1 MADNAIEKLIEETRA
16 AYTALEAVEKEL
28 VAVESQ
34 MTAANHRRRDAK
46 KRCDMLDLTM
56 KKHIHENMPVVQAKM
71 IAHEE
76 IEQIKAADRSF
87 TRNWSSQGASASAQG
102 ASASAQGASASA
114 QGASASAQG
123 ASASAQ
129 GAAQSGQGSAQQ
141 AATQSAQAAINAQL
155 ANIAKCYAGKNNGS
169 LNLSV

>member
-1 MADNAIEKLIEETRA
+1 MADNAIDKLIEETRA

-34 MTAANHRRRDAK
+34 MTAANRRRRDAK

-76 IEQIKAADRSF
+76 IEQIQAADKWFSRAS
-87 TRNWSSQGASASAQG
+87 SASAQ
-102 ASASAQGASASA
+102 SASA
-114 QGASASAQG
+114 
-123 ASASAQ
+123 
-129 GAAQSGQGSAQQ
+129 
-141 AATQSAQAAINAQL
+141 TAAINAQL
-155 ANIAKCYAGKNNGS
+155 VSITKCYAGRNNRS
-169 LNLSV
+169 LNLPI

>member
-1 MADNAIEKLIEETRA
+1 MADNAIDKLIEETRA

-28 VAVESQ
+28 VDADRAKIAVS
-34 MTAANHRRRDAK
+34 MRHRDAK

-87 TRNWSSQGASASAQG
+87 ANVASRAATLSSSQLASASAAINGQL
-102 ASASAQGASASA
+102 ASM
-114 QGASASAQG
+114 
-123 ASASAQ
+123 
-129 GAAQSGQGSAQQ
+129 GAAILS
-141 AATQSAQAAINAQL
+141 NA
-155 ANIAKCYAGKNNGS
+155 KSNGS
-169 LNLSV
+169 LNLSI